1 MILFLGQIANLD
13 NKMSPIPW
21 NETKPVAN
29 FALGMQGA
37 SRVEN
42 GNVISR
48 RSSNSSD
55 FDNNRNIHITSSN
68 DDLVSVKSSVS
79 RGSKRLVPLSHPAVD
94 VPLCMECQ
102 VDNYLVLTY
111 YAFCILQR
119 MQFTE
124 SYIELIPTYFPTL
137 ENYCKLQI

>member
-1 MILFLGQIANLD
+1 MVLLLGQIANLEH
-13 NKMSPIPW
+13 KMSPIPW

-55 FDNNRNIHITSSN
+55 FDRNIHITSSN
-68 DDLVSVKSSVS
+68 DDLMSVKSSVG

-102 VDNYLVLTY
+102 VKKYPILTY
-111 YAFCILQR
+111 ICLIYQLIL
-119 MQFTE
+119 
-124 SYIELIPTYFPTL
+124 
-137 ENYCKLQI
+137 NHLQNVI

>member
-1 MILFLGQIANLD
+1 MVLLLGQIANLEH
-13 NKMSPIPW
+13 KMSPIPW

-29 FALGMQGA
+29 FALGMQGS

-102 VDNYLVLTY
+102 VDNYLILTY
-111 YAFCILQR
+111 YIFFLN
-119 MQFTE
+119 
-124 SYIELIPTYFPTL
+124 PL
-137 ENYCKLQI
+137 E

>member
-1 MILFLGQIANLD
+1 MVLLLGQIANLE

-21 NETKPVAN
+21 NETKPVTN

-55 FDNNRNIHITSSN
+55 FDRNIHITSSN
-68 DDLVSVKSSVS
+68 DDLMSVKSSVG

-102 VDNYLVLTY
+102 VENYLISTNIRFLSK
-111 YAFCILQR
+111 CL
-119 MQFTE
+119 
-124 SYIELIPTYFPTL
+124 
-137 ENYCKLQI
+137 

>member
-1 MILFLGQIANLD
+1 
-13 NKMSPIPW
+13 MSPIPW

-102 VDNYLVLTY
+102 VDNYLILTY
-111 YAFCILQR
+111 CAFSLKNTSTRIDNISLP
-119 MQFTE
+119 F
-124 SYIELIPTYFPTL
+124 LIQMLFRRWNRHSLTL
-137 ENYCKLQI
+137 AA